1 MYIFYIKHLWPWVE
15 LLSLDRYMLGLSLHA
30 SVDTVSKLL
39 PGARY
44 RAKPKVQLRPHRP
57 GNAHLDH
64 ESPASIRISSEP
76 RLQISSS
83 RTRAS
88 DVLPFPLRNPH
99 DNFKS

>member
-15 LLSLDRYMLGLSLHA
+15 LLSLDQYMLGLSLHA

-44 RAKPKVQLRPHRP
+44 RAKPNRQLRPRRP
-57 GNAHLDH
+57 GNAHLDR
-64 ESPASIRISSEP
+64 ESPASIHISSEP
-76 RLQISSS
+76 HLRISSP

-88 DVLPFPLRNPH
+88 DVLPFPLRNPN